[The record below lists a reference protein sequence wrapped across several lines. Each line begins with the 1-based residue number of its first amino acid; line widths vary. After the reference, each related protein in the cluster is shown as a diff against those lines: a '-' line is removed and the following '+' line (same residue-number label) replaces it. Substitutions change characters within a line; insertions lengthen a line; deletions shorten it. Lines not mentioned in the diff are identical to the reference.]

1 MDMQRK
7 VILMLQ
13 KFIIEREN
21 ADKRRKYRRENEN
34 LDLSLTQ
41 FHIIEL
47 IDKNDK
53 INNKFLAKELNLSK
67 PAVTKS
73 IKKLL
78 SKNLVVELNNEE
90 NKREIYYKLTKKG
103 EKLSFIHDD
112 LHKKAVKKYEEVLK
126 VFDDKEMETI
136 IEFLQRSVDEL
147 KKEEVDSNG

>member
-1 MDMQRK
+1 MQRK

-103 EKLSFIHDD
+103 GKLSFIHDD

>member
-1 MDMQRK
+1 MQRK

-90 NKREIYYKLTKKG
+90 NKREIYYKLTKEG
-103 EKLSFIHDD
+103 EKLSFIHDE
-112 LHKKAVKKYEEVLK
+112 LHKQAVKKYEEVLK

>member
-1 MDMQRK
+1 MQRK

-73 IKKLL
+73 IK
-78 SKNLVVELNNEE
+78 N
-90 NKREIYYKLTKKG
+90 YYLR
-103 EKLSFIHDD
+103 I
-112 LHKKAVKKYEEVLK
+112 
-126 VFDDKEMETI
+126 
-136 IEFLQRSVDEL
+136 
-147 KKEEVDSNG
+147 